1 MIRVVIV
8 DDEALV
14 RTGFTLILN
23 ATDDIRVVGTASGID
38 ALDVIKAERP
48 DVLLLD
54 IRMPQIDGLTLL
66 SIVSTLP
73 ERPAVAM
80 LTTFDADEY
89 IMTALGS
96 GASGFLLKDTE
107 PEQLGQYVRALA
119 AGGVVL
125 SARASRTLLST
136 HRGLGATLDDEAERV
151 STLTEREQQVLILVA
166 QGLSNADVGARLY
179 LGAGT
184 VKDHV
189 STILGKLGVA
199 SRVQAALAA
208 QRAGLLDDPA
218 SDR

>member
-14 RTGFTLILN
+14 RTGFTMILN
-23 ATDDIRVVGTASGID
+23 ANDDIRVVGTASGIE
-38 ALDVIKAERP
+38 ALDVIKAEKP

-66 SIVSTLP
+66 GIISTLP

-125 SARASRTLLST
+125 SRRASRTLLDT
-136 HRGLGATLDDEAERV
+136 HPGLGAALDEEAERV
-151 STLTEREQQVLILVA
+151 STLTDRERQVLTLVA
-166 QGLSNADVGARLY
+166 EGLSNADIGARLY

-189 STILGKLGVA
+189 SAILAKLGVT

-208 QRAGLLDDPA
+208 QRAGVLDERRPG
-218 SDR
+218 R

>member
-14 RTGFTLILN
+14 RTGFTMILN
-23 ATDDIRVVGTASGID
+23 ATDDIRVVGTASGIE
-38 ALDVIKAERP
+38 ALDVIKAEKP

-66 SIVSTLP
+66 GIISTLP

-125 SARASRTLLST
+125 SRRASRTLLDT
-136 HRGLGATLDDEAERV
+136 HPGLGAALDEEAERV
-151 STLTEREQQVLILVA
+151 STLTDRERQVLTLVA
-166 QGLSNADVGARLY
+166 EGLSNADIGARLY

-189 STILGKLGVA
+189 SAILAKLGVT

-208 QRAGLLDDPA
+208 QRAGVLDERRPG
-218 SDR
+218 R